1 MMSCSNGLST
11 ASVWS
16 GCNQRSLVKPPVPA
30 LPPGEVFRVRNFST
44 ALRSSSAHSRPF
56 LAPYAP
62 KKGLASSLSQ
72 THMN

>member
-16 GCNQRSLVKPPVPA
+16 GCNQRSLVKPLAPA
-30 LPPGEVFRVRNFST
+30 LPPGEVFRVRNFSM

-56 LAPYAP
+56 LAPYVL
-62 KKGLASSLSQ
+62 KKGLSSSLSQ
-72 THMN
+72 NPVN